1 MSASEIV
8 ATLNLTIGK
17 SRVQNILAAD
27 RNIKYKKPS
36 KKNHNLPMRIKY
48 LMDSVITGIICAK
61 IIPLEWA
68 VNFDSGSVMIL
79 GGFVYHGKLK
89 VCFITMKMDSK
100 KYI

>member
-17 SRVQNILAAD
+17 SRVQNILAAE
-27 RNIKYKKPS
+27 RNIKYKNQVKKPQLTHAH
-36 KKNHNLPMRIKY
+36 KVPD
-48 LMDSVITGIICAK
+48 DSVITGIICAK